1 MQNPNLIS
9 MASSFLD
16 ADSIVIGV
24 TGHRDLPLEDLPILE
39 KVVRE
44 HLSEFDKAA
53 PTRPKLLLTGL
64 AEGADRLAARCAMDL
79 RWQVAAV
86 LALPADQFEQDFSD
100 QASRREFRA
109 LLGRCA
115 WVQLADPATI
125 SRPDCYAQV
134 GNFICANAHWLI
146 ALWDGDETAVI
157 KEGGTAW
164 VVNEFRQLHTTCS
177 PSATGAGKVI
187 HIPTRRSAIRT

>member
-1 MQNPNLIS
+1 MQSPNLIA
-9 MASSFLD
+9 MASGVLD
-16 ADSIVIGV
+16 PDSIVIGV
-24 TGHRDLPLEDLPILE
+24 TGHRNLLHEDLPNLE
-39 KVVRE
+39 NVVRE

-64 AEGADRLAARCAMDL
+64 AEGADRLVARCAMDL
-79 RWQVAAV
+79 HWQVGAV

-100 QASRREFRA
+100 RASLREFRA

-115 WVQLADPATI
+115 WAQVADPACI
-125 SRPDCYAQV
+125 SRPDCYAKV
-134 GNFICANAHWLI
+134 GSFICANAQWLI

-164 VVNEFRQLHTTCS
+164 VVNEFRQLHASCS

>member
-1 MQNPNLIS
+1 MLSPNLIS
-9 MASSFLD
+9 LASGVLD
-16 ADSIVIGV
+16 PDSIVIGV
-24 TGHRDLPLEDLPILE
+24 TGHRDLFPEDLPVLE

-44 HLSEFDKAA
+44 HLSEFDKAF

-79 RWQVAAV
+79 NWQVGAV

-100 QASRREFRA
+100 QASLREFRA

-115 WVQLADPATI
+115 WVQVADLATI

-134 GNFICANAHWLI
+134 GNFICANAQWLL

-164 VVNEFRQLHTTCS
+164 VVNEFRQLHAGCG

-187 HIPTRRSAIRT
+187 HIPTRRSAISA